1 MTPDQLTAASFSS
14 YPPQARQF
22 AIAHLALLQQLPIAV
37 APAFLREIIVFD
49 WRFPAERHTFE
60 RQCVWLESL
69 APEQRARLLAPFLQ
83 ISVFRPR
90 WRQRTGWVL
99 RSPSWK
105 S

>member
-22 AIAHLALLQQLPIAV
+22 AVAHLALLQQLPIAV

-69 APEQRARLLAPFLQ
+69 APEQRAHLLAPFQQ
-83 ISVFRPR
+83 ITMPA
-90 WRQRTGWVL
+90 TLAAKDWVG
-99 RSPSWK
+99 SPQPFSK

>member
-22 AIAHLALLQQLPIAV
+22 ATTHLALLQELPIAV

-49 WRFPAERHTFE
+49 WRFPAERGTVE

-69 APEQRARLLAPFLQ
+69 TPEQRGRLLAPFRQ
-83 ISVFRPR
+83 ITMPPALAAKD
-90 WRQRTGWVL
+90 WVAA
-99 RSPSWK
+99 PQP
-105 S
+105 